1 MRTHYCGT
9 LRASDIDKTVT
20 LFGWVDRRRDHG
32 GVIFVDL
39 RDRTGIVQIVS
50 DPERTPESY
59 PVADQ
64 LRNEYVVKVTG
75 RVSKRPPE
83 SLNPK
88 LPTGEVE
95 IYADS
100 IELLNAVRKQLP
112 FQVSTADSEPV
123 REDLRLRYRYLDLR
137 RERMAQNLEI
147 RHGVVKAIR
156 RFLEDQEGLWR

>member
-1 MRTHYCGT
+1 
-9 LRASDIDKTVT
+9 
-20 LFGWVDRRRDHG
+20 
-32 GVIFVDL
+32 
-39 RDRTGIVQIVS
+39 
-50 DPERTPESY
+50 
-59 PVADQ
+59 VADQ

-75 RVSKRPPE
+75 RVSQRPPE

-137 RERMAQNLEI
+137 RERMAQNLQI
-147 RHGVVKAIR
+147 RHG
-156 RFLEDQEGLWR
+156 W